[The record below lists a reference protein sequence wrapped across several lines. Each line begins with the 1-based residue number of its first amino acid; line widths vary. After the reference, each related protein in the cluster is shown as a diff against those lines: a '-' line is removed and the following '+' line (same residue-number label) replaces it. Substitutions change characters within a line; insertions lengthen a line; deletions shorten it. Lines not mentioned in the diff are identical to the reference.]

1 MEKVP
6 GVQLDKVWLNMDIKD
21 RFEIVKAISGYQKAL
36 VSTSF
41 AQYGSLYYSSDLDD
55 SDGCIL
61 AKDNGTGFK
70 EHHFTVGPS
79 VGQGFLDDGR
89 ITLDFD

>member
-6 GVQLDKVWLNMDIKD
+6 GVQLNKVWLNMDIKD
-21 RFEIVKAISGYQKAL
+21 RFEIAFTISGYQKAL

-41 AQYGSLYYSSDLDD
+41 AQYRSLYYSSDLDD

-79 VGQGFLDDGR
+79 AGQGFLDDGR